1 MIVIRHSFISVKTRG
16 VRSGAALRAARSLA
30 IGSAIG
36 HIKYIQHRPGKDREE
51 KPRDVFT
58 DREDVADSKIL
69 REIVRDYNGR
79 SVVIHKLT
87 LAPEVSPNNPEEFT
101 REVMKKLGDEKG
113 LDLQWWAV
121 CHRNTDNHHIHV
133 VVLSKDR
140 DGQQVRIEKNDY
152 DRMKEFGDDYLERMQ
167 YFDCRAAELKREEKR
182 KQRQKD
188 QERLRQERIFNG
200 EELPWLHSKIV
211 REQLD
216 PYSEWIKRQ
225 PGDSKSSFE
234 YQGEKYTRDD
244 KLERLIALQTSLKN
258 KSKKEDR
265 LDKENYGLMTKW
277 IEIKDRARFAGEPER
292 QLNNAKR
299 AHDESMKRANSPNA
313 HRWVH
318 PLQAQVMKNPIM
330 GLFMSVASLA
340 NEVVRSIPLT
350 EDGDINDDNKKRK
363 KDKDRDLDN
372 MG

>member
-1 MIVIRHSFISVKTRG
+1 MIVIRHSFISVKTKG
-16 VRSGAALRAARSLA
+16 IKSGAALRAARSLA

-36 HIKYIQHRPGKDREE
+36 HIKYIQHRPGNDREE

-58 DREDVADSKIL
+58 DREDVADSKVL
-69 REIVRDYNGR
+69 REIVKDYNGR

-101 REVMKKLGDEKG
+101 REVIKKLGDERG

-140 DGQQVRIEKNDY
+140 DGQQVRFDKNDY
-152 DRMKEFGDDYLERMQ
+152 DRMKEFGDEYLERTQ
-167 YFDCRAAELKREEKR
+167 YFDCRAADLRREEKY
-182 KQRQKD
+182 KQKQKD
-188 QERLRQERIFNG
+188 LERLRQERIFNG
-200 EELPWLHSKIV
+200 EELPYLHSKIV
-211 REQLD
+211 REQLE
-216 PYSEWIKRQ
+216 PYSEWIKKQ
-225 PGDSKSSFE
+225 PIDSKDSFE
-234 YQGEKYTRDD
+234 HQGEKYTRKD
-244 KLERLIALQTSLKN
+244 KLERLIALQASLRN
-258 KSKKEDR
+258 KSKKEDK
-265 LDKENYGLMTKW
+265 LSKDDYALMTKW
-277 IEIKDRARFAGEPER
+277 IEIKDRARFGGEVER
-292 QLNNAKR
+292 QFNNANR
-299 AHDESMKRANSPNA
+299 AHDQSVKRANSPDA

-330 GLFMSVASLA
+330 GLFMSAASLA
-340 NEVVRSIPLT
+340 NEIVRSIPLT
-350 EDGDINDDNKKRK
+350 EGGEINDDNKKR